1 MLATG
6 LQTPGGPAPS
16 NREFSMGGIMSARPL
31 AQLMGD
37 ERKAAADRA
46 VAANNEPVVQ
56 SLAAL
61 IRRHWTMAKEAKQ
74 DPEREMLRAL
84 RALRGEYDPDKLN
97 QLKQQNSSE
106 IYMMLFATK
115 ARQAKALLADVLL
128 GTGDDKPW
136 SLRPTPVSTLPPD
149 IVEQIMQATAQ
160 LVQQAEQGPQPM
172 EVEQIRQLLRDAKT
186 RAEAA
191 LALEARVRCARAE
204 TKLEDMMVEGEFIE
218 ALDQFLDDMMVF
230 KSAFLKGPVIR
241 KKGTLDWAPSADG
254 TYEPQVTESNKACWE
269 RVDPLMI
276 YPAPWSKGIND
287 AFLFER
293 HRLSAQSLNEL
304 IGVEGYSEDAIRQVI
319 DAHGAGGLREWLS
332 IDTERSTAE
341 GRSLSALD
349 SSSDLIDALQ
359 YWGRVTGKTLLEWGL
374 APAEV
379 PDEAKVYEV
388 EAWLVGSWVIKA
400 AINADPLARRPYYT
414 DSFKRQPGAFWNLSL
429 YDTMSDCQDMCNAAA
444 RALSNNMGIASGPQV
459 WVNVDR
465 LPQGENITAMYPWK
479 ITQTTSDPMGSSAA
493 PMGFFQP
500 PSNAAELMGVF
511 EKFSQLADEY
521 TGIPRYM
528 TGDGAAGGA
537 GRTASGM
544 SMMIG
549 NAGKTTKSSVS
560 SLDLRVIGPAV
571 RRGYE
576 HIMRYVGDPDLKGD
590 LNVVARGA
598 LSLMTKDAAQ
608 VRRNEFMTLALQS
621 PIVQEMIGPEGMASL
636 LRATTRTLDLD
647 SASIVPSDS
656 ELRIKLQMAQAQAQQ
671 MQLAQQGPQGQQA
684 PGGQAP
690 QGPTASAELENGA
703 PATDNFGA

>member
-1 MLATG
+1 
-6 LQTPGGPAPS
+6 
-16 NREFSMGGIMSARPL
+16 MGGLMSMRSQ
-31 AQLMGD
+31 AQVLGD
-37 ERKAAADRA
+37 ERKAATAR
-46 VAANNEPVVQ
+46 AANSNNQPVVQ

-61 IRRHWTMAKEAKQ
+61 VRKHWSTAKQ
-74 DPEREMLRAL
+74 ARLIPEQEMLRAL
-84 RALRGEYDPDKLN
+84 RALRGEYDPDKLQ
-97 QLKQQNSSE
+97 QLKAQGSSE

-115 ARQAKALLADVLL
+115 ARQAKALLGDVLL

-136 SLRPTPVSTLPPD
+136 SLRPTPSPTLPPD
-149 IVEQIMQATAQ
+149 TVAEIMQSTEM
-160 LVQQAEQGPQPM
+160 LVSEAEQSPQPM
-172 EVEQIRQLLRDAKT
+172 GIEQIRQLLRDAKT
-186 RAEAA
+186 HAEAA
-191 LALEARVRCARAE
+191 IALEARVRCARAE
-204 TKLEDMMVEGEFIE
+204 TTLEDMMVEGDFVE

-230 KSAFLKGPVIR
+230 KSAFLKGPVVR
-241 KKGTLDWAPSADG
+241 KKGTLSWVLGPDG
-254 TYEPQVTESNKACWE
+254 TYVPEVSESNKPCWE

-276 YPAPWSKGIND
+276 YPAPWSKGPDD

-293 HRLSAQSLNEL
+293 HRLSAQSLNEM
-304 IGVEGYSEDAIRQVI
+304 IGVEGYSEDAIREVI
-319 DAHGAGGLREWLS
+319 DLHGAGGLHEWLA
-332 IDTERSTAE
+332 IDTERSQAE
-341 GRSLSALD
+341 GRALSATD
-349 SSSDLIDALQ
+349 ASSDLIDALQ
-359 YWGRVTGKTLLEWGL
+359 YWGRVTGKLLIEYGL
-374 APAEV
+374 DPADV
-379 PDEAKVYEV
+379 PDEAKVYDV
-388 EAWLVGSWVIKA
+388 EIWLIGQWVIKA

-429 YDTMSDCQDMCNAAA
+429 FDTMTDCADMCNAAG
-444 RALSNNMGIASGPQV
+444 RALANNLGIASGPQV

-465 LPQGENITAMYPWK
+465 LPLGEDITAIYPWK
-479 ITQTTSDPMGSSAA
+479 ITQTTSDPMGSSAP

-500 PSNAAELMGVF
+500 NSNAAELMGVF

-549 NAGKTTKSSVS
+549 NAGKTIKSSVS

-571 RRGYE
+571 KRGYE
-576 HIMRYVGDPDLKGD
+576 FIMRYVGDPDLKGD

-621 PIVQEMIGPEGMASL
+621 PVVQQMIGPEGLASL
-636 LRATTRTLDLD
+636 LRATTRSLDLD

-656 ELRIKLQMAQAQAQQ
+656 ELRIKLQQAQMAQAQAQPQ
-671 MQLAQQGPQGQQA
+671 PGPAPMAVQGPS
-684 PGGQAP
+684 
-690 QGPTASAELENGA
+690 ASAELGNGA

>member
-1 MLATG
+1 MIATG
-6 LQTPGGPAPS
+6 LNTPGMPMPAGRS
-16 NREFSMGGIMSARPL
+16 VSIGGIMSARPL
-31 AQLMGD
+31 SSLMRD
-37 ERKAAADRA
+37 ERKAAAERA
-46 VAANNEPVVQ
+46 SAANNTPVVQ
-56 SLAAL
+56 SLVSL
-61 IRRHWTMAKEAKQ
+61 IRRHWSLAKQ
-74 DPEREMLRAL
+74 ARQEPERQMLSAL
-84 RALRGEYDPDKLN
+84 RALRGEYDPDKLS
-97 QLKQQNSSE
+97 QLKSQNSSE

-115 ARQAKALLADVLL
+115 ARQAKALLGDVLL

-136 SLRPTPVSTLPPD
+136 SLRPTPTADLPPN
-149 IVEQIMQATAQ
+149 IVDEIMQATAA
-160 LVQQAEQGPQPM
+160 LVQQAEVSPQPM
-172 EVEQIRQLLRDAKT
+172 DVSQIRQLLRDAKT
-186 RAEAA
+186 QAEAA
-191 LALEARVRCARAE
+191 MALEARVRCTRAE
-204 TKLEDMMVEGEFIE
+204 KKLEDMMVEGEFIE

-230 KSAFLKGPVIR
+230 KSAFLKGPVVR
-241 KKGTLDWAPSADG
+241 KKGTLAWMQTPEG
-254 TYEPQVTESNKACWE
+254 TYEPQVSETNKPCWE
-269 RVDPLMI
+269 RRDPLMI
-276 YPAPWSKGIND
+276 YPAPWSQGVND
-287 AFLFER
+287 AYLFDR
-293 HRLSAQSLNEL
+293 HRLSVQGLNEM

-319 DAHGAGGLREWLS
+319 DAHGAGGLREWLA
-332 IDTERSTAE
+332 IDTERAQAE
-341 GRSLSALD
+341 GRDQGALD
-349 SSSDLIDALQ
+349 SGSDLIDALQ
-359 YWGRVTGKTLLEWGL
+359 YWGRVTGKVLIEWGMD
-374 APAEV
+374 ASEV
-379 PDEAKVYEV
+379 PDEAKAYDVEV
-388 EAWLVGSWVIKA
+388 WLVGDWVIKA

-429 YDTMSDCQDMCNAAA
+429 YDTMTDCQDMCNAAA
-444 RALSNNMGIASGPQV
+444 RALSNNLGIASGPQV

-465 LPQGENITAMYPWK
+465 LPQGEDITSIYPWK
-479 ITQTTSDPMGSSAA
+479 ITQTTSDPMGSSSA

-500 PSNAAELMGVF
+500 SSNAAELMGVF

-576 HIMRYVGDPDLKGD
+576 FIMRYIGDPDLKGD

-621 PIVQEMIGPEGMASL
+621 PVVQQMIGPEGLASL

-656 ELRIKLQMAQAQAQQ
+656 ELRIKMQQMQMAQAQQA
-671 MQLAQQGPQGQQA
+671 AQQGPQG
-684 PGGQAP
+684 P
-690 QGPTASAELENGA
+690 QGPTASAELANGA

>member
-1 MLATG
+1 MNATG
-6 LQTPGGPAPS
+6 LRTPGGMPATP

-31 AQLMGD
+31 AKLMGD

-46 VAANNEPVVQ
+46 VSANNEPVVQ
-56 SLAAL
+56 SLSAL
-61 IRRHWTMAKEAKQ
+61 IRRHWTMAKAAKLE
-74 DPEREMLRAL
+74 PEREMLRAL
-84 RALRGEYDPDKLN
+84 RALRGEYDPDKLA

-115 ARQAKALLADVLL
+115 ARQAKALLGDVLL

-136 SLRPTPVSTLPPD
+136 SLRPTPVSDLPPD
-149 IVEQIMQATAQ
+149 TVEEIMGATAA
-160 LVQQAEQGPQPM
+160 LVQQAEQGPAPM
-172 EVEQIRQLLRDAKT
+172 SVEQIRQLLRDAKT
-186 RAEAA
+186 HAEAA
-191 LALEARVRCARAE
+191 IALESRVRCTRAE

-241 KKGTLDWAPSADG
+241 KKGTLQWMPGEGG
-254 TYEPQVTESNKACWE
+254 TFEPQVSEANKPCWE
-269 RVDPLMI
+269 RVDPLMM
-276 YPAPWSKGIND
+276 YPAPWSKGVND
-287 AFLFER
+287 AFLIER
-293 HRLSAQSLNEL
+293 HRLSAQALNEM

-319 DAHGAGGLREWLS
+319 DAHGAGGLHEWLA
-332 IDTERSTAE
+332 IDTARSTAE
-341 GRSLSALD
+341 GRSLTAMN

-359 YWGRVTGKTLLEWGL
+359 YWGQVTGKVLIEWGL
-374 APAEV
+374 DPAEV
-379 PDEAKVYEV
+379 PDATKVYEV
-388 EAWLVGSWVIKA
+388 EAWLVGTWVIKA
-400 AINADPLARRPYYT
+400 AINADPLARRPYFT

-429 YDTMSDCQDMCNAAA
+429 YDTMSDCQDMCNSAA

-459 WVNVDR
+459 WVNIDR
-465 LPQGENITAMYPWK
+465 LPQGEDITAMYPWK
-479 ITQTTSDPMGSSAA
+479 ITQTVSDPMGSSAA

-500 PSNAAELMGVF
+500 PSNASELMGVF

-621 PIVQEMIGPEGMASL
+621 PIVQQMIGPEGMASL

-656 ELRIKLQMAQAQAQQ
+656 ELRIKMQQMQMAQAQQA
-671 MQLAQQGPQGQQA
+671 MAEQGQAGPGA
-684 PGGQAP
+684 PGP
-690 QGPTASAELENGA
+690 QGPTASAELANGA